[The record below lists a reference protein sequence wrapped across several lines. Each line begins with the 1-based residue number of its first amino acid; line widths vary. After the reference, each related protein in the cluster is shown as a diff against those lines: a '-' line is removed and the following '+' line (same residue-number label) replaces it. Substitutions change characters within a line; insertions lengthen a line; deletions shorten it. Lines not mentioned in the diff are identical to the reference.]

1 MNLPLDDC
9 EEQRLPRRDAR
20 LYGIYLSVVRRNV
33 LLPSSW
39 LTSDTLGD
47 RAVRALRDG
56 TVSSTHT
63 SRPKLVTVF
72 LLISADASLPDSV
85 EV

>member
-1 MNLPLDDC
+1 
-9 EEQRLPRRDAR
+9 
-20 LYGIYLSVVRRNV
+20 V

-39 LTSDTLGD
+39 LTSDSFGD

-63 SRPKLVTVF
+63 FRPKLSTVF
-72 LLISADASLPDSV
+72 FLISADASLPDSV
-85 EV
+85 EVQVQPAQLIKRFMKQ